1 MSDKIKIER
10 GIPMPTPRGEGGK
23 WLSLLSKMNVGDSF
37 FVAGEATAVLSG
49 KVSRARIKLG
59 IKLAYRKENDGVRV
73 WRVK

>member
-37 FVAGEATAVLSG
+37 FAAGEFTSALSS

-59 IKLAYRKENDGVRV
+59 IKLAYRKENAGVRV
-73 WRVK
+73 WRTQ

>member
-10 GIPMPTPRGEGGK
+10 GVPMPIPRGAGGK

-37 FVAGEATAVLSG
+37 FAAGEFTAALSG

-59 IKLAYRKENDGVRV
+59 IKLAYRKENCGVRV
-73 WRVK
+73 WRTQ